1 MIFYLLLCLVLFVP
15 FTNTS
20 NTTIS
25 QQEILNKTLSEPE
38 PRKVNLSNETKVT
51 LLSEGGGSLL
61 PGTVLA
67 LAKDKLTSL
76 DSEMGKNKV
85 RPVVARKGVVY
96 TEDENLKPQEN
107 NATTNNQNPA
117 TVATKLPEK
126 AHTLKKNKT
135 GITNKTLDSKLTNST
150 LLIKLSSDVKNTNK
164 TEIPKK
170 PLILS
175 YDTLANMTV
184 KSSPGTL
191 VSDQMPSKDLKAYAK
206 NANSHPGM
214 IMPLVISIL
223 LVPMFAVLGY
233 MALRRGQ
240 EAWKNRH
247 YKRMDFL
254 LDGMYND

>member
-1 MIFYLLLCLVLFVP
+1 MIFYLLLCHVLFIP
-15 FTNTS
+15 FINS
-20 NTTIS
+20 NNTTVSKPDIT
-25 QQEILNKTLSEPE
+25 NKTLSESVAAVPH
-38 PRKVNLSNETKVT
+38 KVNQTNETKVT
-51 LLSEGGGSLL
+51 LLSEGGALL
-61 PGTVLA
+61 PGTSVLA
-67 LAKDKLTSL
+67 LPKDKLTSI
-76 DSEMGKNKV
+76 DSELVKNKV
-85 RPVVARKGVVY
+85 KPVVARKGVVY
-96 TEDENLKPQEN
+96 IEDDNVKQQNNVSTINENPKVVPKIV
-107 NATTNNQNPA
+107 TNI
-117 TVATKLPEK
+117 TDYR
-126 AHTLKKNKT
+126 NKS
-135 GITNKTLDSKLTNST
+135 NESKLNSS
-150 LLIKLSSDVKNTNK
+150 LLNKLSSGVKDMNK
-164 TEIPKK
+164 TEIHKK

-191 VSDQMPSKDLKAYAK
+191 VSDQIQSPNKDLKAYTK
-206 NANSHPGM
+206 KANSHPGM